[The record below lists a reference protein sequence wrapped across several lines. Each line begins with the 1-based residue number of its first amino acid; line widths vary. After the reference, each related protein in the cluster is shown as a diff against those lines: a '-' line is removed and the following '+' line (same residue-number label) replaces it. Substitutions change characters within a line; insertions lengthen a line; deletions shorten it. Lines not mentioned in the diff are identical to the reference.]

1 MAEAVCRG
9 CGKKITVYWWRKIY
23 DWQPERGVVDVTVE
37 KYCPECAACMIDRW
51 HTNSLLCSDVIEP
64 AED

>member
-1 MAEAVCRG
+1 MKTAICRG

-23 DWQPERGVVDVTVE
+23 DWQTGRETIE
-37 KYCPECAACMIDRW
+37 KYCPKCAACMIDRW
-51 HTNSLLCSDVIEP
+51 HTSGLLCSDVIEP

>member
-23 DWQPERGVVDVTVE
+23 DWYTGEETIE
-37 KYCPECAACMIDRW
+37 KYCPKCAACMIDER
-51 HTNSLLCSDVIEP
+51 HTNGLLCSDVIEP